1 MHGQQNIK
9 ISETVAQSKSVSSF
23 SPYTDV
29 DLWIG
34 LIMFTGLGSLIGR
47 RE

>member
-9 ISETVAQSKSVSSF
+9 ISETVAQSKSASSV
-23 SPYTDV
+23 PPCTDV

-34 LIMFTGLGSLIGR
+34 LIMFTGLGTLSDR